1 MISFNVNNGLT
12 LSLNQSGHD
21 KDVTVT
27 AHDGN
32 NPPEREYTISNGDFV
47 MLLNF
52 FRYVKDYDIQNDFIN
67 PYGKNTERDL

>member
-32 NPPEREYTISNGDFV
+32 KPPEREYTISNGDFV